1 MVPNDPS
8 SASAPPA
15 AVKSTPWRTPA
26 LVAAVVF
33 LLQIWLF
40 HPLVADYFPT
50 LDEIAMQAGSTDLG
64 GPVSASSWLTQGLHE
79 YFVPYPEWS
88 APPVD
93 FWRPLANAWYWLCH
107 QLFGAH
113 WGYQLVLGYVGHAL
127 VAGLTCYIAISLLG
141 LSPMAA
147 AAAVAIAVFNPA
159 YIFHSASD
167 PFSIPRATQFPVYQ
181 IEVLTALLMVG
192 SLLAFMRQRLLVF
205 CLLAT
210 AAALLK
216 ETALL
221 LPLAALAVVALWP
234 KGPLHRA
241 RSAAWLALP
250 AVVWLFGRLLAWLV
264 GGATRVIDFPG
275 LKVWIAKSLRN
286 ALLWPTGLY
295 QDRVGVTR
303 HALTAHEWLTVARD
317 GAALLINLLWWVA
330 LIVAVIA
337 GYRYWIRTRRTE
349 PAPPWVI
356 VLLFALANLVG
367 VLLLPATELR
377 YGYLWFALG
386 PAALFAALSQRR
398 RGGLAI
404 PVLSI
409 CLLVPQLFSVAHSYA
424 AAPLQAYRIAK
435 QSARQ
440 LTALVG
446 ALPAGVQKVY
456 LIDDLAVQ
464 SSSPKL
470 FAKFSGFAGN
480 IVLINNLAP
489 VRGCTGR
496 NETVSRYRLTG
507 AGAVTTLD
515 YEAPDCF
522 VKAWNVAP
530 LDQFDSGHFVQRGRA
545 MRYQFPELSLKA
557 PWFEGDRFDYD
568 PGRHWMVRIQEPVCG
583 QPGACVWIG
592 LDPVARGYYVL
603 GQ

>member
-1 MVPNDPS
+1 MMAPNDLS
-8 SASAPPA
+8 SASFASA
-15 AVKSTPWRTPA
+15 RWRAPA
-26 LVAAVVF
+26 LVTAVVF

-40 HPLVADYFPT
+40 QPLVADYFPT
-50 LDEIAMQAGSTDLG
+50 LDEIAMQAGSTDIG
-64 GPVSASSWLTQGLHE
+64 GPVSASGWVTSGLHD

-88 APPVD
+88 AAPVD

-107 QLFGAH
+107 QVFGAH
-113 WGYQLVLGYVGHAL
+113 WGYQLLLGYLAHAL

-141 LSPMAA
+141 LSPMLAA
-147 AAAVAIAVFNPA
+147 AAIAIAIFNPA

-192 SLLAFMRQRLLVF
+192 SMLAFMRQRLLVF

-216 ETALL
+216 ETALS
-221 LPLAALAVVALWP
+221 LPLAALVVLALWP
-234 KGPLHRA
+234 KGTLHRA
-241 RSAAWLALP
+241 RTAAWLALP
-250 AVVWLFGRLLAWLV
+250 AVVWLFGRLLACFV

-275 LKVWIAKSLRN
+275 LKVWIVKSLRN

-303 HALTAHEWLTVARD
+303 HALTAHEWSTVVGD
-317 GAALLINLLWWVA
+317 GAALLVNLLWWVA
-330 LIVAVIA
+330 LIVALIA
-337 GYRYWIRTRRTE
+337 AYRAWIRTRGTE
-349 PAPPWVI
+349 PAPPWAI
-356 VLLFALANLVG
+356 VLVFAVANLVG
-367 VLLLPATELR
+367 ALLLPATELR

-386 PAALFAALSQRR
+386 PAALFAALSPRP
-398 RGGLAI
+398 RGRLEVAI
-404 PVLSI
+404 LSI
-409 CLLVPQLFSVAHSYA
+409 CLVVPQWFSMAHSYA

-440 LTALVG
+440 LTALVA
-446 ALPAGVQKVY
+446 ALPAGTQKVY
-456 LIDDLAVQ
+456 LVDDLAVQ
-464 SSSPKL
+464 SSSPQL
-470 FAKFSGFAGN
+470 FAKFAGFAGD

-496 NETVSRYRLTG
+496 NESPGRYQLSS
-507 AGAVTTLD
+507 AGAATTLT

-530 LDQFDSGHFVQRGRA
+530 LDQFDSGHFVQRGRS

-557 PWFEGDRFDYD
+557 PWFEGDRFDYEQ
-568 PGRHWMVRIQEPVCG
+568 GRHWTVRVQEPACG

-592 LDPVARGYYVL
+592 LDPAARGYYVL